1 MKETNTD
8 ESNEGT
14 ESEFE
19 SEVDELEDLTFKEG
33 DWVEVYCTPEENWFS
48 CQVVGVETDG
58 KVKVYFEEEDAEGTI
73 SGKGPHIRRTSAP
86 MPMAEALDVWSDEDV
101 PLRLKA

>member
-1 MKETNTD
+1 M
-8 ESNEGT
+8 
-14 ESEFE
+14 
-19 SEVDELEDLTFKEG
+19 
-33 DWVEVYCTPEENWFS
+33 
-48 CQVVGVETDG
+48 ETDG
-58 KVKVYFEEEDAEGTI
+58 KVKVYFEEEDAEDTI

>member
-33 DWVEVYCTPEENWFS
+33 DWVEVYCTPEE
-48 CQVVGVETDG
+48 D
-58 KVKVYFEEEDAEGTI
+58 
-73 SGKGPHIRRTSAP
+73 
-86 MPMAEALDVWSDEDV
+86 
-101 PLRLKA
+101 